1 MFSLAEAIEDKFGKG
16 VTVEKKTAVHG
27 GDANDAYALLLSDGS
42 KAFLKANS
50 LSNADFFRAEKEGI
64 DAIRSTGTIRV
75 PEIYA
80 AGTDNGY
87 SFLLMEH
94 IGSAGKVRG
103 FWDELGRKL
112 AAMHKAGTAD
122 FVSGGKY
129 GFKADNYIGAGYQK
143 NGCRDSWIKFFAE
156 QRLEVQFKLTERY
169 FDSDI
174 IKKAGKLL
182 DTLDR
187 FLYEPEKPSLLH
199 GDLWAG
205 NFMADENGNPML
217 IDPAVY
223 VGCSEADIAM
233 TELFGG
239 FDRSFYTAYFDE
251 MGKVPGYE
259 DRRDLYNLYHL
270 TNHLNLFGRSYL
282 LSVVRIIE
290 RYQ

>member
-1 MFSLAEAIEDKFGKG
+1 MNGLAKAIEDKFGKG

-27 GDANDAYALLLSDGS
+27 GDANDAYALFLSDGS

-50 LSNADFFRAEKEGI
+50 LSNAYFFRAEKEGI

-80 AGTDNGY
+80 AGTDDGY
-87 SFLLMEH
+87 SFLLMEY
-94 IGSAGKVRG
+94 IGSAGKLRG

-112 AAMHKAGTAD
+112 AAMHKADTAD

-156 QRLEVQFKLTERY
+156 QRLGVQFKLAERY
-169 FDSDI
+169 FDGDI

-205 NFMADENGNPML
+205 NFM
-217 IDPAVY
+217 
-223 VGCSEADIAM
+223 SEKTGIPC
-233 TELFGG
+233 L
-239 FDRSFYTAYFDE
+239 
-251 MGKVPGYE
+251 
-259 DRRDLYNLYHL
+259 
-270 TNHLNLFGRSYL
+270 
-282 LSVVRIIE
+282 
-290 RYQ
+290 

>member
-80 AGTDNGY
+80 AGTDDGY

-112 AAMHKAGTAD
+112 ATMHKAGTAD